1 MEAVKANSSF
11 FKTRKGK
18 HHLSHRIVTLRREGV
33 FVTGVYKPSNFELQ
47 VTEGLDWHNPE
58 VTFEEASIQG
68 VKYHSQIKGKKTG

>member
-18 HHLSHRIVTLRREGV
+18 QHRIVTLRREGV
-33 FVTGVYKPSNFELQ
+33 FVTGVNKPSNFELQ